1 MTICDILWQRI
12 CYVFA
17 PFHSFLCHQQINE
30 LRDELNKYEIN
41 GEISK
46 VAYDTEVN
54 AKKAA
59 IATSKNVSHR
69 LCLVQ
74 QCRRA

>member
-17 PFHSFLCHQQINE
+17 LFNSFLGHRQINE

-59 IATSKNVSHR
+59 MATSKM
-69 LCLVQ
+69 
-74 QCRRA
+74 